1 MLRKSWRRGKVSKI
15 VHVWSVVQAIMH
27 SHYTPPSEKLL
38 QQTEGG
44 EKEQEKCQEEVKE
57 LEDILPDLDSK
68 VCQKIIC

>member
-1 MLRKSWRRGKVSKI
+1 MVDSST
-15 VHVWSVVQAIMH
+15 IMY
-27 SHYTPPSEKLL
+27 SHYILPSEKLL
-38 QQTEGG
+38 QETEGD

>member
-1 MLRKSWRRGKVSKI
+1 MVDSST
-15 VHVWSVVQAIMH
+15 IMY
-27 SHYTPPSEKLL
+27 SHYIPPSEKLL
-38 QQTEGG
+38 QETEGD

>member
-1 MLRKSWRRGKVSKI
+1 
-15 VHVWSVVQAIMH
+15 MH